1 MNSIEQIDHSQGL
14 PNALRVAQGGDRPS
28 LSDGVAKVLAF
39 MLREGECDAWI
50 RQPHIEIRF
59 SWLEKRKP
67 STYFGNLA
75 PGMIAELMNFGR
87 IERIDTEATFSLE
100 SGECRSGL
108 YHFEFSK
115 KWVYVRLEADQIAI
129 RIRTKMLRLAKPLPV
144 FGD

>member
-1 MNSIEQIDHSQGL
+1 MSDIDKIDHSQGL
-14 PNALRVAQGGDRPS
+14 PDALRVAQGGDRPS
-28 LSDGVAKVLAF
+28 LSDGVAKILAF
-39 MLREGECDAWI
+39 ILREGECDVWI

-75 PGMIAELMNFGR
+75 PGVIAELMNFGR
-87 IERIDTEATFSLE
+87 IERIDTEAKFSLG

-108 YHFEFSK
+108 YHFEFDK
-115 KWVYVRLEADQIAI
+115 KWIYVKLEADQIAI
-129 RIRTKMLRLAKPLPV
+129 RIRAKKSGLANPLPI